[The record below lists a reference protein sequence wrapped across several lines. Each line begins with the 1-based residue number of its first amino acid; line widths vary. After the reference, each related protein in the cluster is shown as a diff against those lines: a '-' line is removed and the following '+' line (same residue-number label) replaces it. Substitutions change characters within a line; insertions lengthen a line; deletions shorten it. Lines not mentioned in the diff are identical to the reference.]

1 MHLAEC
7 LTEVLDHEPK
17 RTVVWPQLHS
27 PIVRRLGQPVCDA
40 TALGCQP
47 GAHIVVGTQHLG
59 SSNVSE
65 ILVER
70 SDDAVERS
78 VVVEMI
84 DLNVGEDR
92 AIQRQLKMCAVAL
105 VGFDHKPV
113 GASPLCSGTH
123 VGDIAPDDETR
134 TQPGFGQ
141 HQHQHARGGG
151 LAVRAGNSERPSP
164 STNTGQ
170 HSGTAQHLDALLARF
185 VELYVLRG
193 HRCTGRDS
201 IDAMHVGTLV
211 ANLHRNTCGAKPIE
225 YWLLANVAA
234 RHIVTH
240 LGQHNCDSAHA
251 RPAHA
256 NDMKAL
262 GLAEID
268 WRCRRHRCSAM
279 SSMTLARRPL
289 R

>member
-1 MHLAEC
+1 MRFESPQILWF
-7 LTEVLDHEPK
+7 LPVVL
-17 RTVVWPQLHS
+17 L
-27 PIVRRLGQPVCDA
+27 
-40 TALGCQP
+40 ALGLFFWW
-47 GAHIVVGTQHLG
+47 A
-59 SSNVSE
+59 
-65 ILVER
+65 ER
-70 SDDAVERS
+70 
-78 VVVEMI
+78 
-84 DLNVGEDR
+84 
-92 AIQRQLKMCAVAL
+92 
-105 VGFDHKPV
+105 
-113 GASPLCSGTH
+113 
-123 VGDIAPDDETR
+123 TR
-134 TQPGFGQ
+134 KK
-141 HQHQHARGGG
+141 
-151 LAVRAGNSERPSP
+151 
-164 STNTGQ
+164 
-170 HSGTAQHLDALLARF
+170 LLARF

-211 ANLHRNTCGAKPIE
+211 ANLHRNTCGAQPIE

-240 LGQHNCDSAHA
+240 LGQHKCDSAHA